1 MQMHIDEAIGVGTVA
16 LYATP
21 NPFLLNKICLN
32 QIHIGIQLD
41 IQQSIDLPYFTLVT

>member
-1 MQMHIDEAIGVGTVA
+1 MRYQYSGSGKPQPLYHESQKWGEGYVA

-32 QIHIGIQLD
+32 
-41 IQQSIDLPYFTLVT
+41 